1 MERLRIRNLDEL
13 ADHWQIPVDV
23 VKYFITERGLDP
35 TRTGKWLAD
44 ETNAALLI
52 AEKQKVFEAAVFPE
66 RFRTP
71 TATSARTV

>member
-13 ADHWQIPVDV
+13 ADHWQIPLDV
-23 VKYFITERGLDP
+23 VKSFIVEKGLDP
-35 TRTGKWLAD
+35 TQTGKWLAD

-71 TATSARTV
+71 TAT